1 VSSSVLRVDN
11 LTAGQ
16 FYGRVP
22 NKRVVA
28 SSIMSEVIHHGA
40 VDVPAHSHELAYFT
54 LVLGGD
60 YSERFG
66 SINMEHHPMSIL
78 WHRAGI
84 SHKDRIGNSGGRFFT
99 VEIKADG
106 IDNLRRFSAVPEDFT
121 ESGTPLV
128 WLAARLF
135 TEFKNWQDC
144 SELIAEG
151 LTLEMLGLS
160 ARSRPAAERTV
171 PKWLESVV
179 DRLNDEFRENPATD
193 DLAAAANVHPVH
205 LAAVFRRFHGQTI
218 GEYLQNLRVRHAS
231 KLIVEN
237 KLPLADVAAES
248 GFADQSHLTRTF
260 KRITGMTPGAFR
272 MSLS

>member
-1 VSSSVLRVDN
+1 MCE
-11 LTAGQ
+11 
-16 FYGRVP
+16 
-22 NKRVVA
+22 VV
-28 SSIMSEVIHHGA
+28 HPGA

-60 YSERFG
+60 YSEKFG
-66 SINMEHHPMSIL
+66 SVSAEHRPMSVL

-84 SHKDRIGNSGGRFFT
+84 THKDRIGESGARCFT
-99 VEIKADG
+99 VEIKAEG
-106 IDNLRRFSAVPEDFT
+106 IENLRRFSAVPEDFT

-135 TEFKNWQDC
+135 AEFKNWQGC
-144 SELIAEG
+144 SELVAEG

-160 ARSRPAAERTV
+160 ARARASIDRTF
-171 PKWLESVV
+171 PKWLEVV
-179 DRLNDEFRENPATD
+179 IDRLNDEFHETPTTE

-218 GEYLQNLRVRHAS
+218 GEYLQNLRVMHAS

-237 KLPLADVAAES
+237 KLPLADIAAES
-248 GFADQSHLTRTF
+248 GFSDQSHLTRTF

-272 MSLS
+272 VSLS